1 MDGLQRIL
9 GRLKLRPGLKL
20 ISLIIVLIILAMPIS
35 GLYLFRIYENEL
47 VRQTETELI
56 VQGGMAAAL
65 FKKEILRQ
73 GGPNYGLKLSGV
85 EPVPEGKL
93 LHINPSLDLS
103 RDEILPQGVYFR
115 SSPYEP
121 DQVALS
127 VGADLDDF
135 LSESRRITLSSVY
148 ILDYQGFVVAG
159 PNGHGLSLAD
169 VYEVSEALAGRYQ
182 SVLRAR
188 KPRKTP
194 SISSVSRRANFYVF
208 YAMPIMHGDRLLG
221 VVHLSRTPRDIF
233 QALKQ
238 EEHNVYWAAGL
249 SLGLVAVVIIIVSLM
264 IINPVKR
271 LAKEANAVAEGRRRS
286 LGRQTSP
293 LVVRELT
300 DLRLVV
306 AEMAERLRHRSDY
319 LKAFASGVSHEFKT
333 PLAAIK
339 GAMELLGEH
348 GPNMPPETR
357 ARFENNILADLDRLE
372 RLVTQLLTLARAEAQ
387 AEDAPLLAQE
397 SQTEAAGLIQ
407 RLQTHYQATGYT
419 VAAEGLRPLKLAISE
434 DVLETVLRNLLD
446 NSRDAPGPAAR

>member
-1 MDGLQRIL
+1 
-9 GRLKLRPGLKL
+9 
-20 ISLIIVLIILAMPIS
+20 
-35 GLYLFRIYENEL
+35 
-47 VRQTETELI
+47 
-56 VQGGMAAAL
+56 
-65 FKKEILRQ
+65 
-73 GGPNYGLKLSGV
+73 
-85 EPVPEGKL
+85 
-93 LHINPSLDLS
+93 
-103 RDEILPQGVYFR
+103 
-115 SSPYEP
+115 
-121 DQVALS
+121 
-127 VGADLDDF
+127 
-135 LSESRRITLSSVY
+135 
-148 ILDYQGFVVAG
+148 
-159 PNGHGLSLAD
+159 
-169 VYEVSEALAGRYQ
+169 
-182 SVLRAR
+182 
-188 KPRKTP
+188 
-194 SISSVSRRANFYVF
+194 
-208 YAMPIMHGDRLLG
+208 MPIMHGDRLLG

-446 NSRDAPGPAAR
+446 NSRDAGASRSVIELEVNPARRVGEIYVTDNGPGIPDELLDSIFQPFFTTKKNRGGTGLGLSLARTLLAPHRGELHLLESDEGAAFLISLPLGNS